1 MPCEK
6 ATSNPLGVAGLC
18 FSAELRAL
26 VGQFFHL
33 LIEDVF
39 KFHLVIVQT
48 QPVVLADLIAN
59 VVQQPVSYTHLTLP
73 TIYSV

>member
-39 KFHLVIVQT
+39 NHHDFFDWCQG
-48 QPVVLADLIAN
+48 VV
-59 VVQQPVSYTHLTLP
+59 P
-73 TIYSV
+73 